1 MIKIGIEQLVSLK
14 PSFLAGK
21 RLGLLCNQA
30 STDRHFTHS
39 RDLILQAFPGQL
51 TCLFS
56 PQHGFFSEKQDNM
69 IESGHSTDSV
79 SGLPVFSLY
88 GEARKPLPAMF
99 ENLDI
104 LLIDLQD
111 VGTRVYTF
119 IWTVV
124 YCLQTAVETGKKVV
138 ILDRPNP
145 VGGHIIEGNQ
155 LKNSCCSFVGLYEIP
170 MRHWLTMGE
179 LAQLCNREMKI
190 GAELEVVKM
199 QGWQRR
205 MFFSDTGFPWVF
217 PSPNM
222 PTPLT
227 ALVYPGQVIW
237 EGTNIS
243 EGRGTTLPFELV
255 GAPFIDH
262 QQVLEK
268 ISTISLP
275 GCLLRPIIFEPTAG
289 KWAGERCP
297 GFHVHVTKKEGF
309 LSYRFSLAL
318 LQALLDLYPEE
329 FSYKPPP
336 YEYEFE
342 QLPMDM
348 ILGDGELRTA
358 LEDGADILDLE
369 QSWQQEQA
377 DFDELRRS
385 VFLYHE

>member
-1 MIKIGIEQLVSLK
+1 MIKIGIEQLVSST

-69 IESGHSTDSV
+69 IESGHSIDSV
-79 SGLPVFSLY
+79 SGLSIFSLY
-88 GEARKPLPAMF
+88 GETRKPLPAMF
-99 ENLDI
+99 EDLDI

-124 YCLQTAVETGKKVV
+124 YCLQTAAETGKKVV

-145 VGGHIIEGNQ
+145 VGGHIVEGNL
-155 LKNSCCSFVGLYEIP
+155 LKSRCRSFVGLYEIP
-170 MRHWLTMGE
+170 MRHGLTMGE
-179 LAQLCNREMKI
+179 LAQLCNRDMKI

-275 GCLLRPIIFEPTAG
+275 GCLLRSIVFEPTSG
-289 KWAGERCP
+289 KWAGQRCP
-297 GFHVHVTKKEGF
+297 GFHVHVTEKDGF
-309 LSYRFSLAL
+309 LSYRLSLAL

-348 ILGDGELRTA
+348 IMGDRELRTA
-358 LEDGADILDLE
+358 LEDGVDILELE
-369 QSWQQEQA
+369 QSWQQELA
-377 DFDELRRS
+377 GYDELRRS
-385 VFLYHE
+385 VFLYHD

>member
-1 MIKIGIEQLVSLK
+1 MITIGIEQLVSST
-14 PSFLAGK
+14 PSFFAGK

-88 GEARKPLPAMF
+88 GETRKPLPAMF

-124 YCLQTAVETGKKVV
+124 YCLQTAAETGKKVV

-145 VGGHIIEGNQ
+145 VGGHIIEGNL
-155 LKNSCCSFVGLYEIP
+155 LKSSCRSFVGLYEIP
-170 MRHWLTMGE
+170 MRHGLTMGE

-268 ISTISLP
+268 KSTISLP

-289 KWAGERCP
+289 KWSGERCP
-297 GFHVHVTKKEGF
+297 GFHVHVTEKDGF
-309 LSYRFSLAL
+309 LPYRLSLAL

-348 ILGDGELRTA
+348 ILGDVELRTA

-369 QSWQQEQA
+369 QSWQQELTV
-377 DFDELRRS
+377 FDELRRS

>member
-1 MIKIGIEQLVSLK
+1 MIKIGIEQLVSSK
-14 PSFLAGK
+14 PSFLEGK

-30 STDRHFTHS
+30 STDCHFTHS

-88 GEARKPLPAMF
+88 AETRKPSPAMF
-99 ENLDI
+99 EDLDI

-124 YCLQTAVETGKKVV
+124 YCLQTAAETGKQVV

-145 VGGHIIEGNQ
+145 VSGHMVEGNL
-155 LKNSCCSFVGLYEIP
+155 LKRSCRSFVGLYEIP
-170 MRHWLTMGE
+170 MRHGLTMGE
-179 LAQLCNREMKI
+179 LAMLCNREMNI
-190 GAELEVVKM
+190 GAEIEVVRM
-199 QGWQRR
+199 HGWQRQ

-268 ISTISLP
+268 ISTIRLP
-275 GCLLRPIIFEPTAG
+275 GCVLRPLVFEPTAG
-289 KWAGERCP
+289 KWAGERCA
-297 GFHVHVTKKEGF
+297 GFHVHVTEKDGF
-309 LSYRFSLAL
+309 FSYRLSLAL
-318 LQALLDLYPEE
+318 LQALLNLYPNE
-329 FSYKPPP
+329 FFYKEPP

-348 ILGDGELRTA
+348 ILGDVELRTA
-358 LEDGADILDLE
+358 LEDGADILELE
-369 QSWQQEQA
+369 QSWQKELA
-377 DFDELRRS
+377 VFDELRRS

>member
-1 MIKIGIEQLVSLK
+1 MIKIGIEQLVSSTPL
-14 PSFLAGK
+14 FLAGK

-88 GEARKPLPAMF
+88 GETRKPLPAMF

-124 YCLQTAVETGKKVV
+124 YCLQTAAETGKKVV

-145 VGGHIIEGNQ
+145 VGGHIIEGNL
-155 LKNSCCSFVGLYEIP
+155 LKSTCRSFVGLYEIP
-170 MRHWLTMGE
+170 MRHGLTMGE
-179 LAQLCNREMKI
+179 LAQLCNCEMKI

-309 LSYRFSLAL
+309 LSYRLSLAL
-318 LQALLDLYPEE
+318 LQALLDLYPDK
-329 FSYKPPP
+329 FSYKSPP
-336 YEYEFE
+336 YEYEFK

-358 LEDGADILDLE
+358 LADGVDILELE
-369 QSWQQEQA
+369 QSWQQELTV
-377 DFDELRRS
+377 FDELRRS

>member
-1 MIKIGIEQLVSLK
+1 MISIGIEQLISSK
-14 PSFLAGK
+14 PTFLAGK

-30 STDRHFTHS
+30 STNCHFTHS

-69 IESGHSTDSV
+69 IESGHSTDFV

-88 GEARKPLPAMF
+88 KETRKPLPAMF
-99 ENLDI
+99 EDLDV

-124 YCLQTAVETGKKVV
+124 YCLQTAAETGKKIV

-145 VGGHIIEGNQ
+145 VGGHIIEGNL
-155 LKNSCCSFVGLYEIP
+155 LKSSCRSFVGLYEIP
-170 MRHWLTMGE
+170 MRHGLTMGE

-190 GAELEVVKM
+190 NAELEVVQM

-205 MFFSDTGFPWVF
+205 MFFTDTGFPWVF

-268 ISTISLP
+268 VSTIGLP
-275 GCLLRPIIFEPTAG
+275 GCVLRPIVFEPTFG
-289 KWAGERCP
+289 KWAGQRCP
-297 GFHVHVTKKEGF
+297 GFHVHVTETGGF
-309 LSYRFSLAL
+309 LSYRLSLAL
-318 LQALLDLYPEE
+318 LQALLSLYPDD
-329 FSYKPPP
+329 FSYKEPP

-348 ILGDGELRTA
+348 ILGDVELRTA
-358 LEDGADILDLE
+358 LEDGADILELE
-369 QSWQQEQA
+369 QSWQQELTV
-377 DFDELRRS
+377 FNELRRS

>member
-1 MIKIGIEQLVSLK
+1 MITIGIEQLIDSP
-14 PSFLAGK
+14 PSFLTGK

-39 RDLILQAFPGQL
+39 RDLVLQAFPGQL

-88 GEARKPLPAMF
+88 GETRKPLPAMF
-99 ENLDI
+99 EDLDI

-124 YCLQTAVETGKKVV
+124 YCLQTAAETGKKVV

-145 VGGHIIEGNQ
+145 VGGHIIEGNL
-155 LKNSCCSFVGLYEIP
+155 LKSSCRSFVGLYEIP
-170 MRHWLTMGE
+170 MRHGLTMGE

-190 GAELEVVKM
+190 NAELEVVPM

-275 GCLLRPIIFEPTAG
+275 GCLLRPIVFEPTSG
-289 KWAGERCP
+289 KWAGQRCP
-297 GFHVHVTKKEGF
+297 GFHVHVTEKDGF
-309 LSYRFSLAL
+309 LSYRLSLAL

-348 ILGDGELRTA
+348 ILGDIELRTA
-358 LEDGADILDLE
+358 LEDGVDILELE
-369 QSWQQEQA
+369 QSWQQELTV
-377 DFDELRRS
+377 FNELRRS